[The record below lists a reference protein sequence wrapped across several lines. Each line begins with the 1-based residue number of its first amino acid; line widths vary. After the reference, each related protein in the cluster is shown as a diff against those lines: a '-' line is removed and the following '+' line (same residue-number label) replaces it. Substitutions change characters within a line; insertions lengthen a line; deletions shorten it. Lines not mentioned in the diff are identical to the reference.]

1 MKKKITIT
9 AMSLL
14 TALFLLPIN
23 GFAYTINNEFNL
35 GVNEGSSQVA
45 NNQYILLHETANE
58 TATGR
63 NEAQYMQRSWTSAYT
78 AYIVGDGGIVYQ
90 VGQPGYVQYGA
101 GSYANANSPVQIE
114 LQHTHDKATFE
125 KNYKAYV
132 ELARDSAIKY
142 GIPLTLDTPYN
153 QPGIKSHLW
162 VTQNIWGDH
171 TDPYGYLSEMGV
183 SKEKLAYDL
192 AHGFT
197 DDNPTTSDDKPVID
211 PTRAGAANP
220 TLTDGTNYAHIDQFG
235 EIENANLHVAGWHI
249 ANYKYEYIFIMDYN
263 TGKELARVR
272 ADGIYRPDVNQAY
285 NTSGNVGYHVSFN
298 MRNFPNKKVYV
309 MMRATNDA
317 EGNTKGGAQ
326 DFHDKRWYLNI
337 PKR

>member
-1 MKKKITIT
+1 MKKKIVLSL
-9 AMSLL
+9 SLL
-14 TALFLLPIN
+14 MALFLLPVN

-35 GVNEGSSQVA
+35 APNEGSSSLAYQ
-45 NNQYILLHETANE
+45 NYIIIHETANE

-63 NEAQYMQRSWTSAYT
+63 NEATYMKNNWFNAYT
-78 AYIVGDGGIVYQ
+78 TDIVGDGGIVYR
-90 VGQPGYVQYGA
+90 VGSPGYVSWGA
-101 GSYANANSPVQIE
+101 LSANPYAPAQIE
-114 LQHTHDKATFE
+114 LQHTHDRALFE
-125 KNYKAYV
+125 KNYKTYV
-132 ELARDSAIKY
+132 ELIRDY
-142 GIPLTLDTPYN
+142 CRQFNIPMTLDTPYPN
-153 QPGIKSHLW
+153 RGVKSHLW
-162 VTQNIWGDH
+162 VTNTYGGTH

-183 SKEKLAYDL
+183 SKTKLANDI
-192 AHGFT
+192 ANGFT

-211 PTRAGAANP
+211 PTRSGAANP

-272 ADGIYRPDVNQAY
+272 ADGIYRPDVTQAY

-309 MMRATNDA
+309 MMRATNDP

-337 PKR
+337 PQR